1 MRSRYS
7 QIQSDRCQK
16 SETAMYS
23 GFWHGRPVTFP
34 RDFRGHRFS
43 DEECEALCK
52 GQRIEVHNIQ
62 GMNCKYAVQG
72 RLQVQDIG
80 LGPSVRFVVIDT
92 VPNNPDYVFGMELY
106 PVSDTSELSDVWKD
120 WDETGA
126 GEQKDVPERRPF
138 NIQKAFAASRNRI
151 SEIEKQGDRHVF
163 VEPETSDVSDVFD
176 TFDESE
182 MTDALDEADV
192 SDELELSDAEM
203 AYMLGE
209 TDAYEESLPE
219 QTSEPSDVSDVSD
232 RSEVQE
238 ESMVPEDAEV
248 LVDEDAE
255 AAVAEMMKEEE
266 EQIQEMSEDAAL
278 EEAALAGSDGLSVT
292 LPSDE
297 TPDGDFSDIAYDF
310 DGYGVGVA
318 EQPKAQEATE
328 QKFSDDSGVN
338 AVFADYLR
346 DEDSEDAMSEGFAY
360 ADIVEEEQYEEYWE
374 EVAELDRKTAEL
386 AGDHPWDDPTKPVSE
401 ELMQS
406 VANRSD

>member
-1 MRSRYS
+1 
-7 QIQSDRCQK
+7 
-16 SETAMYS
+16 MYS

-120 WDETGA
+120 WDEREA
-126 GEQKDVPERRPF
+126 GEQDGVPERRPF

-176 TFDESE
+176 TVDESE
-182 MTDALDEADV
+182 MTDGFDKVDV

-219 QTSEPSDVSDVSD
+219 QATEPSDVFDVSD
-232 RSEVQE
+232 QSEVQE

-255 AAVAEMMKEEE
+255 SAVAEMMKEEE
-266 EQIQEMSEDAAL
+266 EQIQEMTEGAAL

-346 DEDSEDAMSEGFAY
+346 DEESEDAMSEGFAY
-360 ADIVEEEQYEEYWE
+360 AGVVEEEQYDEYWE

-386 AGDHPWDDPTKPVSE
+386 AGDHPWDDPTQPVSE

-406 VANRSD
+406 VENRAD

>member
-7 QIQSDRCQK
+7 QIQSGRYQK

-23 GFWHGRPVTFP
+23 GFWHGRPVTFS

-120 WDETGA
+120 WDEREAGA
-126 GEQKDVPERRPF
+126 QEDVPERRPF

-209 TDAYEESLPE
+209 ADTYEESLPE
-219 QTSEPSDVSDVSD
+219 QATEPSDVSDVSD
-232 RSEVQE
+232 RFEVQE

-248 LVDEDAE
+248 LMDEDAE
-255 AAVAEMMKEEE
+255 AAVVEMMKEEE
-266 EQIQEMSEDAAL
+266 EQIQEMTEGVAL
-278 EEAALAGSDGLSVT
+278 EEAALAGSGGLSVT

-310 DGYGVGVA
+310 DGYGVGAV

-346 DEDSEDAMSEGFAY
+346 DEESEDAMSEGFAY
-360 ADIVEEEQYEEYWE
+360 AGIVEEEQYDEYWE

-386 AGDHPWDDPTKPVSE
+386 AGDHPWDDPTQPVSE

-406 VANRSD
+406 VENRAD

>member
-7 QIQSDRCQK
+7 QIQSGRYQK
-16 SETAMYS
+16 SDTVMYS

-106 PVSDTSELSDVWKD
+106 PVNDTSELSDVWKD
-120 WDETGA
+120 WDEMEASGQ
-126 GEQKDVPERRPF
+126 EDVPERRPF

-176 TFDESE
+176 TVDESE
-182 MTDALDEADV
+182 MTDGFDEADV
-192 SDELELSDAEM
+192 SDKLELSDAEM

-209 TDAYEESLPE
+209 TDEYEESLPE
-219 QTSEPSDVSDVSD
+219 QATEPSDVSDVSD

-266 EQIQEMSEDAAL
+266 EQIQEMTEDATL
-278 EEAALAGSDGLSVT
+278 EEAALAGSEGLSVT

-318 EQPKAQEATE
+318 EQPKAQKATE

-346 DEDSEDAMSEGFAY
+346 DEESEDAMSEGFAY
-360 ADIVEEEQYEEYWE
+360 AGIVEEEQYEEYWE

-386 AGDHPWDDPTKPVSE
+386 AGDHPWDDPTQPVSE

-406 VANRSD
+406 VSNRSD

>member
-7 QIQSDRCQK
+7 QIKTDRYK
-16 SETAMYS
+16 ESERQMYT

-34 RDFRGHRFS
+34 REFRGHLFS
-43 DEECEALCK
+43 EEECEALCK

-106 PVSDTSELSDVWKD
+106 PVSDASELSDVWKG
-120 WDETGA
+120 WDEMESGRQEA
-126 GEQKDVPERRPF
+126 VQERRPF
-138 NIQKAFAASRNRI
+138 DIQKAFAASRNRI

-163 VEPETSDVSDVFD
+163 AEPETYDVSDVFE
-176 TFDESE
+176 ESE
-182 MTDALDEADV
+182 ASGDWGAAD
-192 SDELELSDAEM
+192 SSEELELSDADM

-209 TDAYEESLPE
+209 SDGYEESV
-219 QTSEPSDVSDVSD
+219 VSDVLNVSD
-232 RSEVQE
+232 VQGETLVQE
-238 ESMVPEDAEV
+238 ELESEEMVVPDDAEV

-255 AAVAEMMKEEE
+255 AAVAAMMEEEE
-266 EQIQEMSEDAAL
+266 EQMQQMGSAVSEEMQVS
-278 EEAALAGSDGLSVT
+278 
-292 LPSDE
+292 LPADE
-297 TPDGDFSDIAYDF
+297 TPDGDFSDTAYDF
-310 DGYGVGVA
+310 DGYGVGTV
-318 EQPKAQEATE
+318 EPTKPQETAK
-328 QKFSDDSGVN
+328 QKFSDDSGIN
-338 AVFADYLR
+338 NVFAEYLK

-360 ADIVEEEQYEEYWE
+360 VGVVEEEQYDEYWE

-386 AGDHPWDDPTKPVSE
+386 AGDHPWDDPTKPVTE

-406 VANRSD
+406 VSHRVD

>member
-7 QIQSDRCQK
+7 QIQSGRYQK
-16 SETAMYS
+16 SDTVMYS

-120 WDETGA
+120 WDEMEA

-209 TDAYEESLPE
+209 TDAYEESLTE
-219 QTSEPSDVSDVSD
+219 QAPEPSDVSDVSD

-255 AAVAEMMKEEE
+255 AAVVEMMKEEE
-266 EQIQEMSEDAAL
+266 EQIQEMTEGAAL

-310 DGYGVGVA
+310 DGYGVGAV

-346 DEDSEDAMSEGFAY
+346 DEESEDAMSEGFAY
-360 ADIVEEEQYEEYWE
+360 VGIVEEEQYEEYWE

-386 AGDHPWDDPTKPVSE
+386 AGDHPWDDPTQPVSE

>member
-7 QIQSDRCQK
+7 QIQSGRYQK

-120 WDETGA
+120 WDEREA

-151 SEIEKQGDRHVF
+151 ADIEKQGDRHVF

-266 EQIQEMSEDAAL
+266 EQVQKMTEDAAL
-278 EEAALAGSDGLSVT
+278 EEAALAGSDGPSVT

-297 TPDGDFSDIAYDF
+297 TPDGDFSDVAYDF

-346 DEDSEDAMSEGFAY
+346 DEESEDAMSEGFAY
-360 ADIVEEEQYEEYWE
+360 AGIVEEEQYEEYWE

-386 AGDHPWDDPTKPVSE
+386 AGDHPWDDPTQPVSE

>member
-7 QIQSDRCQK
+7 QIQSGRYQK

-120 WDETGA
+120 WDEREA
-126 GEQKDVPERRPF
+126 GEQEGVPEWRPF

-151 SEIEKQGDRHVF
+151 SEIEKQGDRYVF

-209 TDAYEESLPE
+209 TDAYEESLTE
-219 QTSEPSDVSDVSD
+219 QAPEPSDVSDVSD

-266 EQIQEMSEDAAL
+266 EQVQEMSEDAAL
-278 EEAALAGSDGLSVT
+278 EEAALAGSDGPSVI

-297 TPDGDFSDIAYDF
+297 APDGDFSDMAYDF
-310 DGYGVGVA
+310 DGYGVGAV

-338 AVFADYLR
+338 AVFANYLR

-386 AGDHPWDDPTKPVSE
+386 AGDHPWDDPTQPVSE
-401 ELMQS
+401 ELMQL

>member
-7 QIQSDRCQK
+7 QIQSGRYQK

-120 WDETGA
+120 WDEREA
-126 GEQKDVPERRPF
+126 GEQDGVPERRPF

-176 TFDESE
+176 TVDESE
-182 MTDALDEADV
+182 MTDGFDKVDV

-219 QTSEPSDVSDVSD
+219 QATEPSDVFDVSD
-232 RSEVQE
+232 QSEVQE

-255 AAVAEMMKEEE
+255 SAVAEMMKEEE
-266 EQIQEMSEDAAL
+266 EQIQEMTEGAAL

-346 DEDSEDAMSEGFAY
+346 DEESEDAMSEGFAY
-360 ADIVEEEQYEEYWE
+360 AGVVEEEQYDEYWE

-386 AGDHPWDDPTKPVSE
+386 AGDHPWDDPTQPVSE

-406 VANRSD
+406 VENRAD

>member
-7 QIQSDRCQK
+7 QIQSGRYQK

-106 PVSDTSELSDVWKD
+106 PVSDRSELSDVWKD
-120 WDETGA
+120 WDEREA
-126 GEQKDVPERRPF
+126 GEQEGVPERRPF

-163 VEPETSDVSDVFD
+163 VESETSDVSDVFD

-182 MTDALDEADV
+182 MTDALDEADG

-219 QTSEPSDVSDVSD
+219 QATEPSDVSDVSD
-232 RSEVQE
+232 QSEVQE

-266 EQIQEMSEDAAL
+266 EQIQEMTEDAAL

-297 TPDGDFSDIAYDF
+297 TPDGDFSDVAYDF
-310 DGYGVGVA
+310 DGYGVGAV

-346 DEDSEDAMSEGFAY
+346 DEESEDAMSEGFAY
-360 ADIVEEEQYEEYWE
+360 AGVVEEEQYDEYWE

-386 AGDHPWDDPTKPVSE
+386 AGDHPWDDPTQPVSE

>member
-7 QIQSDRCQK
+7 QIQSGRYQK

-106 PVSDTSELSDVWKD
+106 PVSDRSELSDVWKD
-120 WDETGA
+120 WDEREA

-209 TDAYEESLPE
+209 ADAYEESLTE
-219 QTSEPSDVSDVSD
+219 QAEPSDVSDVSD

-266 EQIQEMSEDAAL
+266 EQIQEMTEGAAL

-292 LPSDE
+292 LPLDE
-297 TPDGDFSDIAYDF
+297 TPDGDFSDMAYDF
-310 DGYGVGVA
+310 DGYGVGAV

-346 DEDSEDAMSEGFAY
+346 DEESEDAMSEGFAY
-360 ADIVEEEQYEEYWE
+360 AGIVEEEQYEEYWE

-386 AGDHPWDDPTKPVSE
+386 AGDHPWDDPTQPVSE

>member
-7 QIQSDRCQK
+7 QIQSGRYQK

-120 WDETGA
+120 WDEMEA
-126 GEQKDVPERRPF
+126 GEQEGVPEWRPF

-209 TDAYEESLPE
+209 TDAYEES
-219 QTSEPSDVSDVSD
+219 
-232 RSEVQE
+232 
-238 ESMVPEDAEV
+238 MVPEDAEV

-266 EQIQEMSEDAAL
+266 EQIQEMTEDAAL

-310 DGYGVGVA
+310 DGYGVGAV

-346 DEDSEDAMSEGFAY
+346 DEESEDAMSEGFAY
-360 ADIVEEEQYEEYWE
+360 AGIVEEEQYEEYWE

-386 AGDHPWDDPTKPVSE
+386 AGDHPWDDPTQPVSE